1 MNLQPI
7 FDRYLPPLEQAL
19 RDALSISRPELG
31 PYYGMMH
38 YHLGWVDE
46 TFAPV
51 PGSGGKRL
59 RPLLCLLATEATG
72 GQMEHSMPAAVAL
85 ELLHN
90 FSLVHDDIE
99 DNSATRRGRPSV
111 WKVWGVPQAVNVG
124 DGLFAVTHRVLGGL
138 ADRGVP
144 PTRTL
149 EAIRAFDAACVT
161 LTEGQFL
168 DMGFEAQVDV
178 TLEEYLP
185 MIQGKTAAL
194 IGVACRLGALIA
206 GAPPETVAHYARF
219 GEHLGIAF
227 QIQDDCLGIWGEE
240 AVTGKPVGDDI
251 RERKKNYPVVYALEQ
266 LAAAGD
272 ARLANLYRRDR
283 MDEATVQAILDI
295 LQQVGAKARTQEAVR
310 AYHQQAL
317 AALAATGIE
326 NQAQTWLADLA
337 GALASR
343 QM

>member
-7 FDRYLPPLEQAL
+7 LDRYLPPLEQAL
-19 RDALSISRPELG
+19 RDAMPATRPELG
-31 PYYGMMH
+31 RHYGMIQ

-51 PGSGGKRL
+51 PGNGGKRL
-59 RPLLCLLATEATG
+59 RPLLCLLVTEAAG
-72 GQMEHSMPAAVAL
+72 GTIERAMPAAVAL

-99 DNSATRRGRPSV
+99 DNSATRRGRPAV
-111 WKVWGVPQAVNVG
+111 WTVWGIPQAINVG
-124 DGLFAVTHRVLGGL
+124 DGLFALTHLALGGL
-138 ADRGVP
+138 SEQGVP
-144 PTRTL
+144 PARAL
-149 EAIRAFDAACVT
+149 EATRAFNATCVA

-168 DMGFEAQVDV
+168 DMSFEARVDV
-178 TLEEYLP
+178 TLKEYLR

-194 IGVACRLGALIA
+194 ISTACQLGALIA
-206 GAPPETVAHYARF
+206 SASPEAAAHYARF
-219 GEHLGIAF
+219 GERLGMAF
-227 QIQDDCLGIWGEE
+227 QIQDDWLGVWGEE

-272 ARLANLYRRDR
+272 LRLADLYQREQIDK
-283 MDEATVQAILDI
+283 ATMQDI
-295 LQQVGAKARTQEAVR
+295 LGILHETGAEARTLEAVR
-310 AYHQQAL
+310 AYHDQAL
-317 AALAATGIE
+317 AALASTGMQ

-337 GALASR
+337 CALASR
-343 QM
+343 QT